1 MKKCQKMKNY
11 NENMTDSVAFLY
23 IGMKKIM
30 IKQEDDAR
38 KCEKNWLV
46 KLERQTIDQK
56 KIIRKADITWQMMK
70 EKRQKMK
77 RCR

>member
-1 MKKCQKMKNY
+1 MKNY
-11 NENMTDSVAFLY
+11 KENMTDSVAFLY
-23 IGMKKIM
+23 IRMKKIM

-56 KIIRKADITWQMMK
+56 KIIRKAIQNGNQQRDIDK
-70 EKRQKMK
+70 IH
-77 RCR
+77 